1 MPGGGLEVELLNQ
14 LIWRYLRRVKQGC
27 LCSATDDQ
35 HAEFVYS
42 DGGVALPTHRFGIQ
56 SVLDLLH
63 LVGAGVKDFHRRQHL
78 IGVAK
83 TTVQVDSVVHVRDG
97 VVYSCRRYLVLFAYQ
112 RNLEKSVEARI
123 DYFDRSLVRGSK
135 VLEDVESVIEHNRA
149 HVYASVVVRQ
159 IPILFLVRRPLL

>member
-14 LIWRYLRRVKQGC
+14 LVRRYLRWVKQGC
-27 LCSATDDQ
+27 LCSAADDQ
-35 HAEFVYS
+35 HAEFVNS
-42 DGGVALPTHRFGIQ
+42 DGGMALPTHRFGIQ

-63 LVGAGVKDFHRRQHL
+63 LVGAGVEDFHCRQHF
-78 IGVAK
+78 IGVTK
-83 TTVQVDSVVHVRDG
+83 TTIKIDSVVHVGYG
-97 VVYSCRRYLVLFAYQ
+97 VVYSCRCYLVLLAYQ

-123 DYFDRSLVRGSK
+123 DYFDRTLVRGSK

-159 IPILFLVRRPLL
+159 VAILFLVR